1 MNTPGE
7 YDGRVGGKGL
17 TLSNISPLVDDV
29 AIGFQS
35 PESLMVLSGYEILSS
50 LYYPLTSNSNSLVV
64 L

>member
-1 MNTPGE
+1 MQMRYRVNTPGE
-7 YDGRVGGKGL
+7 YDGRVGGKGI

-50 LYYPLTSNSNSLVV
+50 SILSPNL
-64 L
+64 